1 MSGKFMKNVAFHGL
15 VIAPAIFVAVTD
27 FSGMA
32 LYAERLLSF
41 FGVLL
46 LACGLVA
53 AGTAGA
59 TAKKEGSKERYS
71 RSKAHIAFSTAV
83 VAIEVCIFASLGWHW
98 VAAGFMVSAISSAI
112 IRAEIAKLE
121 VAK

>member
-1 MSGKFMKNVAFHGL
+1 MNGKFMKNVAFQAL
-15 VIAPAIFVAVTD
+15 VIAPAILVAVTD
-27 FSGMA
+27 FAGMA

-46 LACGLVA
+46 LVCGLIA
-53 AGTAGA
+53 AGTAA
-59 TAKKEGSKERYS
+59 STAKKDGSEDRYQ
-71 RSKAHIAFSTAV
+71 RSKAHLAFSTTV
-83 VAIEVCIFASLGWHW
+83 VVIEVCIFAALGWYW

-121 VAK
+121 DE